1 MYRGKLFI
9 EDTVRRN
16 HWVST
21 ITIFPW
27 KCYCLGG
34 RGLLLCDKEI
44 LCLWQK
50 PLNEE
55 TKDRVC
61 LSPHPISHHIYIQ
74 ENLCL
79 TAQSKIKERGG
90 TEETLVLVLSWLRM
104 TTSPFSASE
113 SLLANQCAVIG
124 GEVQES
130 AKQNGHYYAR
140 PQCWQLPSSHDDLS
154 INSCNQPYNGLKKS
168 KLFTV

>member
-34 RGLLLCDKEI
+34 GRGLLFCDKEI

-50 PLNEE
+50 PLNEQ
-55 TKDRVC
+55 TKDLVC
-61 LSPHPISHHIYIQ
+61 LSPHPISHHIYTWK
-74 ENLCL
+74 NLCL
-79 TAQSKIKERGG
+79 TAQSKIKEHSG

-113 SLLANQCAVIG
+113 SLLANQCAIIG
-124 GEVQES
+124 EIS
-130 AKQNGHYYAR
+130 KAKWPLLCQATE
-140 PQCWQLPSSHDDLS
+140 CWQLPSSHDDLS

>member
-61 LSPHPISHHIYIQ
+61 LSPHPISHHIYTGKPLLDSTVKDKGMRWHWGDFSSSPQLANDDNFPI
-74 ENLCL
+74 LCL
-79 TAQSKIKERGG
+79 RVSVSKPMCNNRRGSSG
-90 TEETLVLVLSWLRM
+90 ISKAKWPLLCQATE
-104 TTSPFSASE
+104 
-113 SLLANQCAVIG
+113 
-124 GEVQES
+124 
-130 AKQNGHYYAR
+130 
-140 PQCWQLPSSHDDLS
+140 CWQLPSSHDDLS